1 MKRYSKYLVS
11 GVVFFAILSLVSYF
25 LKLNWSMQVLLF
37 VTIVYIVFSFV
48 SDVFIAKKFA
58 KDPAAD
64 VENLSEEE
72 SERLKNLIDKGV
84 LFLHVPKKPIVEQ
97 WDKEFDTLV
106 SEEAKENKK
115 NYSDQFKW
123 HLFSFDLLPA
133 LTGNEAKAAFDK
145 EEKHEIYLFF
155 EYAEQTY
162 IIGNANLLTS
172 KDIDELFEKSDL
184 ESSDFYF
191 FDPLNSWTY
200 VIPHEEE
207 ELGPY
212 FYKAK

>member
-25 LKLNWSMQVLLF
+25 LKLNWSIQVLLF
-37 VTIVYIVFSFV
+37 VTIVYIVFSFI
-48 SDVFIAKKFA
+48 SDVFISKKFA

-145 EEKHEIYLFF
+145 EEKHELYLFF

>member
-25 LKLNWSMQVLLF
+25 LKLNWNIQILLF
-37 VTIVYIVFSFV
+37 VTIVYIVFSFI

-58 KDPAAD
+58 KNPAAD

-72 SERLKNLIDKGV
+72 SEKLKNLIDKGV
-84 LFLHVPKKPIVEQ
+84 LFLHVPKKPIAEQ
-97 WDKEFDTLV
+97 WDKEFDALV

-133 LTGNEAKAAFDK
+133 LTGDEAKAAFDK
-145 EEKHEIYLFF
+145 EEKHELYLFF

-162 IIGNANLLTS
+162 IIGNANLLTA

>member
-37 VTIVYIVFSFV
+37 VTIVYIVFSFI

-58 KDPAAD
+58 KDPAVD

-145 EEKHEIYLFF
+145 EEKHELYLFF

>member
-1 MKRYSKYLVS
+1 MKKYSKYLLS
-11 GVVFFAILSLVSYF
+11 GLVFFALLSLANYI
-25 LKLNWSMQVLLF
+25 LKLNWNLRILAIATVIYVLFSLF
-37 VTIVYIVFSFV
+37 
-48 SDVFIAKKFA
+48 SDIFINKKFS
-58 KDPAAD
+58 KDLAAD
-64 VENLSEEE
+64 VEKLSEEE
-72 SERLKNLIDKGV
+72 SEKLKNLIDKGV
-84 LFLHVPKKPIVEQ
+84 LFLHVPKKPIAEQ
-97 WDKEFDTLV
+97 WDKEFDALV

-115 NYSDQFKW
+115 NYSGRFKC

-133 LTGNEAKAAFDK
+133 LTGDKAKAAFDE
-145 EEKHEIYLFF
+145 EEKHELYLFF

-162 IIGNANLLTS
+162 IIGNANLLTA

-207 ELGPY
+207 LGPY

>member
-145 EEKHEIYLFF
+145 EEKHELYLFF

>member
-1 MKRYSKYLVS
+1 MKKYSKYLLS
-11 GVVFFAILSLVSYF
+11 GLVFFALLSLANYI
-25 LKLNWSMQVLLF
+25 LKLNWNLRILAIATVIYVLFSLF
-37 VTIVYIVFSFV
+37 
-48 SDVFIAKKFA
+48 SDIFINKKFS
-58 KDPAAD
+58 KDLAAD
-64 VENLSEEE
+64 VEKLSEEE
-72 SERLKNLIDKGV
+72 SEKLKNLIDKGIV
-84 LFLHVPKKPIVEQ
+84 FLHVPKKPIAEQ
-97 WDKEFDTLV
+97 WDKEFDALV

-145 EEKHEIYLFF
+145 EEKHELYLFF

-162 IIGNANLLTS
+162 IIGNANLLTA

-207 ELGPY
+207 LGPY

>member
-123 HLFSFDLLPA
+123 HLFSFV
-133 LTGNEAKAAFDK
+133 EVW
-145 EEKHEIYLFF
+145 
-155 EYAEQTY
+155 
-162 IIGNANLLTS
+162 S
-172 KDIDELFEKSDL
+172 
-184 ESSDFYF
+184 
-191 FDPLNSWTY
+191 
-200 VIPHEEE
+200 
-207 ELGPY
+207 
-212 FYKAK
+212 

>member
-25 LKLNWSMQVLLF
+25 LKLNWNIQILLF
-37 VTIVYIVFSFV
+37 VTIVYIVFSFI

-58 KDPAAD
+58 KNPAAD

-72 SERLKNLIDKGV
+72 SEKLKNLIDKGV
-84 LFLHVPKKPIVEQ
+84 LFLHVPKKPIAEQ
-97 WDKEFDTLV
+97 WDKEFDALV

-133 LTGNEAKAAFDK
+133 LTGDKAKAAFDK
-145 EEKHEIYLFF
+145 EEKHELYLFF

-162 IIGNANLLTS
+162 IIGNANLLTA

>member
-58 KDPAAD
+58 KEPDAD

-145 EEKHEIYLFF
+145 EEKHELYLFF